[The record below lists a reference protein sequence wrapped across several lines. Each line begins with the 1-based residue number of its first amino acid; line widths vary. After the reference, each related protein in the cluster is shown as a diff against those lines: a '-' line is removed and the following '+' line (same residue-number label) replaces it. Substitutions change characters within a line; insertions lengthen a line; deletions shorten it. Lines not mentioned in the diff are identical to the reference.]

1 MQFLKYL
8 NRFTDK
14 PIYQF
19 QNQNRFNEYRFKQI
33 YRFSNLMIRF
43 DLTISNRF
51 KRFDLKKLLNDLMT
65 INITILYRFNDSSDL
80 TNLTNSKINYIRNF
94 NRFND

>member
-1 MQFLKYL
+1 
-8 NRFTDK
+8 
-14 PIYQF
+14 
-19 QNQNRFNEYRFKQI
+19 
-33 YRFSNLMIRF
+33 MIRF

-65 INITILYRFNDSSDL
+65 TDLTILYRFNDLSDL
-80 TNLTNSKINYIRNF
+80 TNLTDSKINYIRNF

>member
-1 MQFLKYL
+1 
-8 NRFTDK
+8 
-14 PIYQF
+14 
-19 QNQNRFNEYRFKQI
+19 
-33 YRFSNLMIRF
+33 MIRF

-65 INITILYRFNDSSDL
+65 TDLTILYRFNDL
-80 TNLTNSKINYIRNF
+80 TNLTNLTDSKINYIRNF